1 MRLNCNR
8 LFILL
13 HEYLTIVVCVKYT
26 QFMPHEP
33 TPIQEWH
40 ALTSEQVLQHL
51 QVHDEGLRTEE
62 AEKRLKHYGLN
73 QLREAPR
80 PGFWVLMWRQ
90 LSSFVVLLLIVASVI
105 SALLGDYVEA
115 IVIMLIVVLN
125 AALGIV
131 QEQRAE
137 QALAALKKLAAP
149 DAQVIRD
156 GVRKSVPSYNLV
168 PGDIVFLEAGNFIP
182 ADLRLLEAINL
193 QVEEA
198 SLTGESLPVQK
209 NAATVLDKQ
218 VPLGDRKNTAFMGTV
233 VTYGR
238 GRGVVTD
245 TGMLTQ
251 LGLIA
256 TMLQN
261 VETEETPLQKRLN
274 QLGKSLSIVSLILVT
289 VVFVVALINNTNT
302 DLLFNAPAQ
311 YFETFAEQITE
322 VFIIAI
328 SLAIAAVPE
337 GLPAVVTISLA
348 LGMREMIQRHALIR
362 KLSSVETLGSATVI
376 CSDKTGTLT
385 QNEMTVTRLWAD
397 GQFVHVTGTGYA
409 PFGEFQIDD
418 KKINVEDYPTILST
432 LWLGLLNN
440 DSLIETT
447 GEHESS
453 KTYRIVGDP
462 TEGSL
467 LVAAA
472 KAGAVHLDI
481 KDAYPRENEI
491 PFDSERKRMVTI
503 HHVSE
508 SNANDLSP
516 FQAHG
521 EQHQGFDLVAVK
533 GAPDIVL
540 NLCTKYLNQNGEPV
554 ELSQEAKKKIFD
566 ANDVMAHD
574 ALRVLGFAYQVVDDV
589 PDNPKD
595 IKAEEVEKDLIFV
608 GLVGMIDPP
617 REEVKPALEKAR
629 EAGIRTVMITG
640 DYPNTAKAI
649 AESIGLLR
657 PGKKVMTGA
666 QLDEA
671 NDDELINAIKDTD
684 VFARVSPE
692 HKMRIVDALQANDE
706 VVAMTG
712 DGVNDAPAIKRA
724 DIGIAMGI
732 TGTDVAKGTADM
744 VLTDD
749 NYVSIVAAVEQGRV
763 IYSNIRK
770 FVFFLLSS
778 NIAEIMIIFLAILAG
793 LPAPLTAI
801 QILWLNL
808 VTDGAPALA
817 LAMEKGD
824 PDIMSRKPRAKN
836 EPIVNRSMGIG
847 IIVQTFAQ
855 TGAVLTAFIIG
866 LSWHLEAGASIP
878 AGTSVLSYVLNHD
891 WRGVD
896 VQIAETMAFATLSL
910 AELFRAYTVRS
921 ERASLLRVGIFSN
934 RTMQYAF
941 GFSAVLLI
949 LVCSVPFLQPIFNT
963 NFLTLTE
970 WGLVVG
976 LALIPAIAEEITKFF
991 LRKADI

>member
-1 MRLNCNR
+1 
-8 LFILL
+8 
-13 HEYLTIVVCVKYT
+13 
-26 QFMPHEP
+26 MPHES
-33 TPIQEWH
+33 TTTQEWH

-51 QVHDEGLRTEE
+51 QVYDEGLSSTE
-62 AEKRLKHYGLN
+62 AEKRLKQYGLN

-80 PGFWVLMWRQ
+80 PGFLSLLWGQ
-90 LSSFVVLLLIVASVI
+90 LKSFVVILLIIASVI

-115 IVIMLIVVLN
+115 IAIMLIVVLN
-125 AALGIV
+125 AILGIV

-168 PGDIVFLEAGNFIP
+168 PGDIVFLETGNFIP
-182 ADLRLLEAINL
+182 ADLRLLEAVNL

-256 TMLQN
+256 SMLQN
-261 VETEETPLQKRLN
+261 VETEETPLQKRLD
-274 QLGKSLSIVSLILVT
+274 QLGKSLSIASLILVA
-289 VVFVVALINNTNT
+289 VVFVVALINNTNINE
-302 DLLFNAPAQ
+302 LFINPMQ
-311 YFETFAEQITE
+311 YGQTFAEQITE

-418 KKINVEDYPTILST
+418 KKINTEDYPAILST

-447 GEHESS
+447 GENESS

-472 KAGAVHLDI
+472 KAGAIHLDI
-481 KDAYPRENEI
+481 KEAYPRENEI

-516 FQAHG
+516 FHAHG
-521 EQHQGFDLVAVK
+521 EEYQGFDLVAMK

-540 NLCTKYLNQNGEPV
+540 NLCTKYLNRNGEPV
-554 ELSQEAKKKIFD
+554 ELSQEAKNLIFS
-566 ANDVMAHD
+566 ANDTMAHD
-574 ALRVLGFAYQVVDDV
+574 ALRVLGFAYQVVEDV
-589 PDNPKD
+589 PDEPEN
-595 IKAEEVEKDLIFV
+595 INTEELEKDLIFV

-617 REEVKPALEKAR
+617 RVEVKPALEKAR
-629 EAGIRTVMITG
+629 LAGIRTVMITG

-649 AESIGLLR
+649 ADSIGLLR
-657 PGKKVMTGA
+657 PGKKVLTGA
-666 QLDEA
+666 QLNEM
-671 NDDELINAIKDTD
+671 DDAQLRSIIEDTD

-692 HKMRIVDALQANDE
+692 HKMRIVDALQANNE

-724 DIGIAMGI
+724 DIGVAMGI
-732 TGTDVAKGTADM
+732 TGTDVAKQTADM

-836 EPIVNRSMGIG
+836 EPIVNRSMSIG
-847 IIVQTFAQ
+847 IIVQTIAQ
-855 TGAVLTAFIIG
+855 TGAVLTAFVIG
-866 LSWHLEAGASIP
+866 LSWHLEAGASIST
-878 AGTSVLSYVLNHD
+878 GTSVLSYVLNHD

-896 VQIAETMAFATLSL
+896 VQTAETMAFATLSL

-921 ERASLLRVGIFSN
+921 ERASLFRVGIFSN
-934 RTMQYAF
+934 RTMQYAV
-941 GFSAVLLI
+941 GLSAVLLI

-963 NFLTLTE
+963 HFLSLTE
-970 WGLVVG
+970 WGLVLG
-976 LALIPAIAEEITKFF
+976 LALIPAVAEEITKFF
-991 LRKADI
+991 LRKTDK